1 MGTPIRTLFAAA
13 VTTAALA
20 TASTGPATAT
30 AAAPAPHLNTAGVAA
45 ATAVAPAPHLNT
57 AGVAAATA
65 FAPAP
70 RPNTAG
76 LAAADRGAAQPEAVP
91 STPAPPTP
99 TNGQAPF
106 PPADFRVTGITPTSV
121 TLSWTASHPGSSPVD
136 SYAVNYHQAF
146 NDLYW
151 SQSVGNVTTVTITAS
166 IRPAHQYSFYVLA
179 RGADGRISTSPPA
192 VVVVTPAGT
201 TGDTTPPSAPT
212 GLRIAGV
219 TADGFALDW
228 EPSTDNTAVAG
239 YDVYFFDGWFTSTIV
254 GTTTATEFA
263 APLTSGGTSLRAYY
277 VRARDAA
284 GNVSIASNPVTPT
297 VTTPTPPPARTCRV
311 TYTTTAEWPGGFAA
325 EVTITNTGPAAVD
338 GWTLA
343 FPTGGDQRVASSWNA
358 TFAQSGRNVTVTAAR
373 WNTRIASGG
382 SVTAGLLGR
391 WTTSNAAP
399 TAFTLNSAP
408 CD

>member
-13 VTTAALA
+13 VTAAALA

-30 AAAPAPHLNTAGVAA
+30 AAAPH
-45 ATAVAPAPHLNT
+45 
-57 AGVAAATA
+57 
-65 FAPAP
+65 
-70 RPNTAG
+70 PNTAG
-76 LAAADRGAAQPEAVP
+76 LAATTVAAHPNTAVPAAAARSGPANPAAADQAPAAAQPQAVP

-99 TNGQAPF
+99 TNGRAPA
-106 PPADFRVTGITPTSV
+106 PPTDFRVTGITPSSV
-121 TLSWTASHPGSSPVD
+121 TLSWTASEPGSSPVD
-136 SYAVNYHQAF
+136 SYAVNYNQAF

-151 SQSVGNVTTVTITAS
+151 SQTVGNVTTVTITAS

-201 TGDTTPPSAPT
+201 TGDTTPPSTPS

-219 TADGFALDW
+219 TSDGVALDW
-228 EPSTDNTAVAG
+228 EPSTDNAAVAG
-239 YDVYFFDGWFTSTIV
+239 YDVSFFDGWFTSTIV
-254 GTTTATEFA
+254 GTTTATEFT
-263 APLTSGGTSLRAYY
+263 APLPTGGTSLRAYY

-284 GNVSIASNPVTPT
+284 GNVSIASNTVAPV

-311 TYTTTAEWPGGFAA
+311 AYTTTAEWPGGFAA

-343 FPTGGDQRVASSWNA
+343 FPTAGDQRVASSWNA
-358 TFAQSGRNVTVTAAR
+358 TFAQSGRNITLTAAR
-373 WNTRIASGG
+373 WNTRIAPGG

-399 TAFTLNSAP
+399 RAFTLNGAP

>member
-1 MGTPIRTLFAAA
+1 MHWTVGSMGTPIRALLAAA

-30 AAAPAPHLNTAGVAA
+30 AD
-45 ATAVAPAPHLNT
+45 
-57 AGVAAATA
+57 
-65 FAPAP
+65 
-70 RPNTAG
+70 
-76 LAAADRGAAQPEAVP
+76 ADRGAAQPQAVP

-99 TNGQAPF
+99 TNGQAPS

-121 TLSWTASHPGSSPVD
+121 TLSWTASDPGSSPVD

-151 SQSVGNVTTVTITAS
+151 SQSVGNVTTVTITAN

-212 GLRIAGV
+212 GLRIAAV
-219 TADGFALDW
+219 TSHGFALDW

-254 GTTTATEFA
+254 GTTTATEFT

-284 GNVSIASNPVTPT
+284 GNVSIASNTVAPT
-297 VTTPTPPPARTCRV
+297 VTTATPPPARTCRV
-311 TYTTTAEWPGGFAA
+311 TYTTTAEWSGGFAA
-325 EVTITNTGPAAVD
+325 QVTITNTGPATID

-373 WNTRIASGG
+373 WNTRIAPGD

-399 TAFTLNSAP
+399 PAFTLNGAP